1 MARAARFV
9 DWGLLRGGEHPV
21 FITIVEV
28 DYKKGP
34 SERYLLPLTVV
45 AGAAAEAM
53 LSGSPHV
60 ALARITGAR
69 KGLVVDGTAGDA
81 GAHTLLEALES
92 PEAMVRM
99 KHGTVRVRRARRPA
113 TTRGSRLI
121 VS

>member
-1 MARAARFV
+1 M
-9 DWGLLRGGEHPV
+9 LQHPV

-28 DYKKGP
+28 EYKEGTA
-34 SERYLLPLTVV
+34 ERYLLPLAIVT
-45 AGAAAEAM
+45 GAAADTILA
-53 LSGSPHV
+53 GSPHE

-92 PEAMVRM
+92 PEAVVRM
-99 KHGTVRVRRARRPA
+99 KHGTVRVRRASPPSPLSHDE
-113 TTRGSRLI
+113 RGNRLI